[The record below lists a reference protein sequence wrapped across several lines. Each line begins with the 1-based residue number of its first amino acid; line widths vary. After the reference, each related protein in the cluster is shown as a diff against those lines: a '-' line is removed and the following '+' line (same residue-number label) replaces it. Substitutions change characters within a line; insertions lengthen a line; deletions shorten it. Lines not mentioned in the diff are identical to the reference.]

1 MDPTTRRS
9 FADRQLSPSPDTI
22 PYLVRRIERSF
33 EAARDIV
40 EALDAQ
46 ALADAR
52 PITRSLA
59 ARVLDNPGE

>member
-1 MDPTTRRS
+1 MKRPSSPGPRYRADTHVDIDPP
-9 FADRQLSPSPDTI
+9 LS
-22 PYLVRRIERSF
+22 L
-33 EAARDIV
+33 RDIV